1 MIIDVYIDML
11 FLIDL
16 SMDIICFYITSSILK
31 IHVRTLRVI
40 AACSIGALYS
50 VFALLYSQASVISTL
65 CDVLICFAMVI
76 FIYVE
81 EDKKISYYA
90 AICALYIGISML
102 LGGMMS
108 AVFTFLNKL
117 DIGGAD
123 ISPDM
128 APTFIFAAVAL
139 ASAVV
144 SLHGIKLI
152 GKKGRERLCRVRM
165 LFGGREYMA
174 NGIIDSGNNVRSAL
188 GKNVIFIDRDIIADT
203 IPRDAERRYF
213 SGEYS
218 EFCASAIS
226 VHTAVGDKLCVTFK
240 PDMLYLS
247 PQDNS
252 GYTEEYE
259 SDCLIS
265 PFDSKSKEMSAIIPE
280 EAIRII

>member
-1 MIIDVYIDML
+1 MIIDVYADML

-31 IHVRTLRVI
+31 IPVHTFRVI
-40 AACSIGALYS
+40 AACTVGAIYS
-50 VFALLYSQASVISTL
+50 VFALLYSQASLISTL
-65 CDVLICFAMVI
+65 CDILICFAMVI

-81 EDKKISYYA
+81 EEKKISYYA

-117 DIGGAD
+117 DIGKAD
-123 ISPDM
+123 IGPDM
-128 APTFIFAAVAL
+128 PSTFIFATVAA
-139 ASAVV
+139 ASAAV

-165 LFGGREYMA
+165 LFGEREYTA
-174 NGIIDSGNNVRSAL
+174 SGIIDSGNRVRSTL
-188 GKNVIFIDRDIIADT
+188 GKNVIFIDRNILSDII
-203 IPRDAERRYF
+203 PNDAEKRYF
-213 SGEYS
+213 SGEYAD
-218 EFCASAIS
+218 FCASAIP
-226 VHTAVGDKLCVTFK
+226 VHTAVGDKLCVAFK
-240 PDMLYLS
+240 PDLLYLS
-247 PQDNS
+247 PQDKD
-252 GYTEEYE
+252 GYTKEYQ

-265 PFDSKSKEMSAIIPE
+265 PFDSKDDEMSAIIPE